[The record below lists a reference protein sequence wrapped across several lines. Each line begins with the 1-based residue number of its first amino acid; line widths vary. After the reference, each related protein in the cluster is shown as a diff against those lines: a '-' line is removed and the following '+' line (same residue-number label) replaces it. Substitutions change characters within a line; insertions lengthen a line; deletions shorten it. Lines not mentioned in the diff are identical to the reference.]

1 MDLTIIRIHVK
12 KILTGNFVFM
22 SLVAIIF
29 GILTLFSKGQE
40 KIIGSYTYIDMLW
53 KGYIFLYIIFAP
65 YTFVK
70 LAIAQVYACFN
81 FSLLS

>member
-40 KIIGSYTYIDMLW
+40 KIIGSYTYIDSF
-53 KGYIFLYIIFAP
+53 GRGIFFYILYLP
-65 YTFVK
+65 V
-70 LAIAQVYACFN
+70 N
-81 FSLLS
+81 

>member
-1 MDLTIIRIHVK
+1 
-12 KILTGNFVFM
+12 M

-53 KGYIFLYIIFAP
+53 KGYIFYILYLP
-65 YTFVK
+65 V
-70 LAIAQVYACFN
+70 N
-81 FSLLS
+81 

>member
-53 KGYIFLYIIFAP
+53 KGYIFGKRLI
-65 YTFVK
+65 
-70 LAIAQVYACFN
+70 LG
-81 FSLLS
+81 